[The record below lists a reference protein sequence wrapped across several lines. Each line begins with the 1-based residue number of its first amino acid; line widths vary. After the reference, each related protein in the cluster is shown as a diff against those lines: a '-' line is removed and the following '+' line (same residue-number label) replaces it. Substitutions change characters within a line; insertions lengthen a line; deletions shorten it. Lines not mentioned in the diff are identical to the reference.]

1 VRRRAFH
8 DPRAFAGRS
17 KVQQHSLFP
26 VFAVLILDRKAN
38 ALGRARKHGERI
50 TITVRGKPVAELTP
64 ARRTPA
70 DAVAEMQAF
79 EPIKGV
85 DPATVADWIEEG
97 RR

>member
-1 VRRRAFH
+1 MTREVGAYEAKTRLPELLREVER
-8 DPRAFAGRS
+8 
-17 KVQQHSLFP
+17 
-26 VFAVLILDRKAN
+26 
-38 ALGRARKHGERI
+38 GERI

>member
-1 VRRRAFH
+1 MTREVGAYEAKTRLPELLREVER
-8 DPRAFAGRS
+8 
-17 KVQQHSLFP
+17 
-26 VFAVLILDRKAN
+26 
-38 ALGRARKHGERI
+38 GERI
-50 TITVRGKPVAELTP
+50 TITVRGKPIAELTP

>member
-1 VRRRAFH
+1 MMREVGAYEAKTRLPELLREVER
-8 DPRAFAGRS
+8 
-17 KVQQHSLFP
+17 
-26 VFAVLILDRKAN
+26 
-38 ALGRARKHGERI
+38 GERI